1 VQAHAKEPY
10 AQKSG
15 VFHSCSEKRALLMT
29 GAWLLADNKNKCLIA
44 QVVAIVM
51 QFDTASQNKY

>member
-1 VQAHAKEPY
+1 
-10 AQKSG
+10 
-15 VFHSCSEKRALLMT
+15 MT
-29 GAWLLADNKNKCLIA
+29 GAWLLADNKNKNLIA